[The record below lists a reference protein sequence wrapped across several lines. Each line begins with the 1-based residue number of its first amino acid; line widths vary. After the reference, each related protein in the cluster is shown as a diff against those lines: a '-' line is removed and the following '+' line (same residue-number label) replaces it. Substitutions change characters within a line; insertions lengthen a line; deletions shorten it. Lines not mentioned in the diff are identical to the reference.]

1 MRPCHS
7 RGRDPADAIAPAVLF
22 LRPYSLKRPVVKGE
36 RKERDIEA
44 GPAEKAEKIA
54 DAAPSQ
60 LAVALAPGDNE
71 AAEEVR
77 RSTSKTRESTEGG
90 DDAGTIAGEPEVQK
104 Q

>member
-1 MRPCHS
+1 MREMFAS
-7 RGRDPADAIAPAVLF
+7 DLKTAMKAGEKRRVETIRMVIAAL
-22 LRPYSLKRPVVKGE
+22 
-36 RKERDIEA
+36 KERDIEA

-54 DAAPSQ
+54 DATPSQ
-60 LAVALAPGDNE
+60 LAVAPAPGDNE

>member
-1 MRPCHS
+1 MLRIGALCAV
-7 RGRDPADAIAPAVLF
+7 RRLGVGGGRASKRSEIAFRVA
-22 LRPYSLKRPVVKGE
+22 R
-36 RKERDIEA
+36 
-44 GPAEKAEKIA
+44 KIA

-60 LAVALAPGDNE
+60 LAVAPAPGDNE